1 MDHSIE
7 IVLEAPAALE
17 DDLVAALWRH
27 GSTGS
32 WAEPAGGASGE
43 AGDEARIR
51 LHAFFDSATAPS
63 ADALVATIG
72 RPEVRATGAAA
83 PAEERDWI
91 GEWNASAGPIEVGEL
106 FVVDPREPEAAP
118 EPFAIPGRRTL
129 RLPARTAFGIGS
141 HESTRLAVELLEK
154 TDPTGKRVLDVGT
167 GSGILAFAALALG
180 AREVVALDLDP
191 VAALLLPQMQR
202 LNGIRFPAFAG
213 TVAALAPSARF
224 DLALVNVIPSEV
236 EEDLIPLK
244 KRLEPGARA
253 IFSGL
258 LEEQRKEA
266 LSRLSTL
273 GFVPLTDSVE
283 GSWVAILVELAG

>member
-1 MDHSIE
+1 MAATE

-17 DDLVAALWRH
+17 DDLVAALWRY

-32 WAEPAGGASGE
+32 WAEPADHG
-43 AGDEARIR
+43 ARIR
-51 LHAFFDSATAPS
+51 LHAFFDSSTAPT

-91 GEWNASAGPIEVGEL
+91 GEWNASAGPIEVGER
-106 FVVDPREPEAAP
+106 FVVDPREPESAP
-118 EPFAIPGRRTL
+118 EPFALPGRRTL

-154 TDPTGKRVLDVGT
+154 TDPTGKRVLDVGA
-167 GSGILAFAALALG
+167 GSGILSFAALALG

-202 LNGIRFPAFAG
+202 LNGMRFPAFAG
-213 TVAALAPSARF
+213 TVAALAPTARF
-224 DLALVNVIPSEV
+224 DLALVNVIPSEI
-236 EEDLIPLK
+236 EEDLATLTSL
-244 KRLEPGARA
+244 LEPGARA

-258 LEEQRKEA
+258 LEEQRADA
-266 LSRLSTL
+266 LTRLANL
-273 GFVPLTDSVE
+273 GFQPLNESSCS
-283 GSWVAILVELAG
+283 SWIALTMELPR